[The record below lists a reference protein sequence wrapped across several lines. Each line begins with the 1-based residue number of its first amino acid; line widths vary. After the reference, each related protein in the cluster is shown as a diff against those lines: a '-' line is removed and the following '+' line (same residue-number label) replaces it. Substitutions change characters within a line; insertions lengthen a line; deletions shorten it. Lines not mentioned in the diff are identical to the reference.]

1 MCVGSFASLNWF
13 VSGLSLQILQAHST
27 ALYGFTVFSDVIV
40 VYHNFRFQ
48 QPVSD
53 IPRFAFS
60 ESEKQTNMNMEM

>member
-13 VSGLSLQILQAHST
+13 VSGLSLQDMQVHST
-27 ALYGFTVFSDVIV
+27 ALYGFTVYSDVIV
-40 VYHNFRFQ
+40 VHHNFCFQ

-60 ESEKQTNMNMEM
+60 ESEKKQT